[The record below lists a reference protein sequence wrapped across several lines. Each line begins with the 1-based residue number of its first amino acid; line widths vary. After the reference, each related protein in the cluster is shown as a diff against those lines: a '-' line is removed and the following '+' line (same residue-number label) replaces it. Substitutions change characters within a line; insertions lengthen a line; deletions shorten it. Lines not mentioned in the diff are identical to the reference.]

1 MTGSDMSYV
10 PILISS
16 VIGFAAVLLVYVAF
30 VAHEFLKASRDGHA
44 VGIGVLAFV
53 VVSPFFWITAVI
65 AFALAFFAV
74 ARS

>member
-1 MTGSDMSYV
+1 MTGSDMSSV
-10 PILISS
+10 TILISS
-16 VIGFAAVLLVYVAF
+16 VISFAAVLLVYVAF
-30 VAHEFLKASRDGHA
+30 VAHAFLKASRDGYA

-65 AFALAFFAV
+65 AFVLAFYAV